1 MVYVTLHS
9 GYVSARQSTCPA
21 PQAQQ
26 DQQCPSPQLTEAI
39 SRECPYGAPGAAGV
53 GTGISRFNQ
62 GAARPGAFRVSTC
75 PRGCALLRHLHGRS
89 PHSRGSASL
98 RSPHFG
104 ICTPLGCACCLQPS
118 HAAPQHVHPSVWPC
132 PPQQAPSL
140 HGHTPRQVHGLAGT
154 RHCRCHQ

>member
-1 MVYVTLHS
+1 MLDRAHPQPLRPS
-9 GYVSARQSTCPA
+9 RISSAHH
-21 PQAQQ
+21 
-26 DQQCPSPQLTEAI
+26 PSSQKPSAESVLTGGDH
-39 SRECPYGAPGAAGV
+39 GAPGAAGV

-75 PRGCALLRHLHGRS
+75 PRGCTLLRHLHGRS

-104 ICTPLGCACCLQPS
+104 ICAPLGCACCLQPS
-118 HAAPQHVHPSVWPC
+118 HAAPQHVHPSVWHC